1 MEESEACWP
10 VAGGQS
16 KPLRSPSSCPLSSDC
31 SASSSLALEP
41 SSVLLIPVHPPL
53 RMTVE
58 IFCFSF
64 WSDST
69 DHMEKL
75 RCKIQHFH
83 LMEVLKRTRGP
94 QELRVWGL
102 GETFEYQHQQ
112 KILHM
117 KVLFWSNTFSSLQ
130 REEVHVWFVFLVWE
144 LQVEGRIWALDC
156 ILKAWVAP
164 ALTLFYFQN
173 QQNMNKVSWW
183 LLNTNCVSNK
193 RKTADLSWPAA
204 DLALHS
210 CLTFHVLVSSS
221 HLLKYYLGYFQL
233 RKHKFWS
240 GIWHVTSYFEI

>member
-1 MEESEACWP
+1 MKFLVTSMWL
-10 VAGGQS
+10 
-16 KPLRSPSSCPLSSDC
+16 KPKSCPLSSDC

-144 LQVEGRIWALDC
+144 LQVEGRIWALDQSC
-156 ILKAWVAP
+156 NEKRRFFEHSGEGLLILDPW
-164 ALTLFYFQN
+164 F
-173 QQNMNKVSWW
+173 
-183 LLNTNCVSNK
+183 C
-193 RKTADLSWPAA
+193 
-204 DLALHS
+204 
-210 CLTFHVLVSSS
+210 
-221 HLLKYYLGYFQL
+221 
-233 RKHKFWS
+233 
-240 GIWHVTSYFEI
+240 SYFWGKLQANLHGLV